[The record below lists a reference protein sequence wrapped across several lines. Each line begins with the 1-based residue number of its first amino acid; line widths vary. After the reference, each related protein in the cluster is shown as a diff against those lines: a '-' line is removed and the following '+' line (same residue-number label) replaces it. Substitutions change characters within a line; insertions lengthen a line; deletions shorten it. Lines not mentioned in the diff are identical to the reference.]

1 MAAVSNVKGVGTAL
15 LVSCLLHAALALAL
29 FHGGGA
35 SQGHAVHRGR
45 QNDTAAPLYAT
56 LVITIDSSGKA
67 VVASKDIEQKP
78 TSSPRPQAN
87 AALDSSQ
94 GPAARPGWLPI
105 LVPTYYAAE
114 QLTKHPK
121 ATSDV
126 ELDAPEIRSITASGT
141 LILKLWINEVGAV
154 DSVDIEKSEVPPPVS
169 DSAIAAFK
177 RLIFTPGEIVGRRVA
192 SMMRIEITYDDTR
205 LTSP

>member
-1 MAAVSNVKGVGTAL
+1 
-15 LVSCLLHAALALAL
+15 LV
-29 FHGGGA
+29 
-35 SQGHAVHRGR
+35 V
-45 QNDTAAPLYAT
+45 
-56 LVITIDSSGKA
+56 TIDSSGKA
-67 VVASKDIEQKP
+67 VAASKDIEQKP

-87 AALDSSQ
+87 AASGSSR
-94 GPAARPGWLPI
+94 GPAGRPGWLPI
-105 LVPTYYAAE
+105 LAPTYYAAE

-126 ELDAPEIRSITASGT
+126 ELDAPEIRSIAASGT

-177 RLIFTPGEIVGRRVA
+177 RLLFTPGEIDGRRVA

-205 LTSP
+205 LASP